1 MTGMRIAWF
10 GSSLLSAYWNGA
22 ATYYRGII
30 RALHERGHRITF
42 YEPDAFGRQQHR
54 DMDEPAWARVH
65 VYQPDHEGVTRA
77 LEDARGADLV
87 IKASGVGVLDGFL
100 EAAVLDL
107 QRPGTLVAFWDVDAP
122 ATLDRVQQD
131 VLDPFCSFIPRYDLV
146 FTYGGG
152 LPVVRAYQAMG
163 ARRCVPIY
171 NALDPTS
178 HYPAAPRDA
187 YRGAL
192 GFLGNRLPDRE
203 ARVRAF
209 FLAAAEQMPEERF
222 LLGGNGWDAHLL
234 PANVTYLGHVYTRDH
249 NAFNASP
256 RAVLNINRESM
267 ARYGFSPPTR
277 VFEAAGVGACLIT
290 DAWEGIEQFLTPGE
304 EVLVARGGE
313 EVARHLRALTDER
326 ARDIG
331 ERARAR
337 ILAQHTYAHRAADV
351 ERALGAMAGR
361 GRGPVTG
368 FNGGNGGGDANGGDG
383 GGKAVSPPAADT
395 RLDIVILGLS
405 ITSSWGNGHATTY
418 RSLMRALCA
427 RGHRVLFLER
437 DMPWYADNRDLPEP
451 PYGRTVLY
459 QSRDELVRRH
469 RDAVAR
475 ADLVIVGSY
484 VPEGALVG
492 EWVTDVARG
501 LTAFYDIDTPVTVA
515 ALDAGE
521 CTYLSPALVARY
533 DLYLSFTGGPILD
546 RIERVYGAPRARPLY
561 CGVDPDLYTPARSG
575 RARNER
581 ARNERAHDERASAER
596 PRWDLGY
603 MGTYSHDRQ
612 PRLHDLLLA
621 PAHGWPAGRFVVA
634 GPQYPS
640 HIVWPANVAR
650 IEHLPP
656 AAHAR
661 FYNDARFTLNITR
674 RDMVRA
680 GFAPSVRLFEAAAC
694 GVPIISDVWEGLET
708 FFDIGREILVA
719 RSADDVLRYLRQM
732 PEEER
737 CAIGARA
744 RARVLAEHTA
754 AHRAE
759 TLEDLAHEASHAAR
773 ISWPARPRGRR
784 AVAGPSRVSGRAH
797 ACAQPISR
805 ES

>member
-30 RALHERGHRITF
+30 RALHARGHRITF
-42 YEPDAFGRQQHR
+42 YEPDAFDRQQHR

-65 VYQPDHEGVTRA
+65 VYQPDHAGVMRA
-77 LEDARGADLV
+77 LADARGADLV
-87 IKASGVGVLDGFL
+87 VKASGVGVLDGFL

-107 QRPGTLVAFWDVDAP
+107 QRPGTMVAFWDVDAP

-146 FTYGGG
+146 LTYGGG
-152 LPVVRAYQAMG
+152 APVVRAYEALG

-171 NALDPTS
+171 NALDPAT

-187 YRGAL
+187 YQGAL

-209 FLAAAEQMPEERF
+209 FLAAAEQMPAERF
-222 LLGGNGWDAHLL
+222 VLGGNGWDEHLL
-234 PANVTYLGHVYTRDH
+234 PANVAYLGHVYTRDH

-256 RAVLNINRESM
+256 RAVLNVNRESM

-304 EVLVARGGE
+304 EVLVAHGGD
-313 EVARHLRALTDER
+313 EVARHLQALTDAR

-331 ERARAR
+331 ARARAR
-337 ILAQHTYAHRAADV
+337 ILSQHTYDHRAADV
-351 ERALGAMAGR
+351 ERALGITAGR
-361 GRGPVTG
+361 GRSPVTG
-368 FNGGNGGGDANGGDG
+368 GVIGGAGGGARERDSEGDSQGGSGGDHG
-383 GGKAVSPPAADT
+383 GVGAAGPPVADT

-418 RSLMRALCA
+418 RSLIRALCA

-451 PYGRTVLY
+451 PHGRTVLY
-459 QSRDELVRRH
+459 ESRDELARRH
-469 RDAVAR
+469 RDAIAG

-501 LTAFYDIDTPVTVA
+501 LTAFYDIDTPVTMA
-515 ALDAGE
+515 ALDAGT
-521 CTYLSPALVARY
+521 CTYLSPALVSRY
-533 DLYLSFTGGPILD
+533 DLYLSFTGGPILN
-546 RIERVYGAPRARPLY
+546 RIERTYGAARARPLY
-561 CGVDPDLYTPARSG
+561 CGVDPDLYTPAF
-575 RARNER
+575 A
-581 ARNERAHDERASAER
+581 AR
-596 PRWDLGY
+596 PRTEQPRTDLGY

-612 PRLHDLLLA
+612 PRLRDLLLT
-621 PAHGWPAGRFVVA
+621 PAQRWPAGRFVVA

-640 HIVWPANVAR
+640 DFAWPANVAR

-656 AAHAR
+656 AEHAR
-661 FYNDARFTLNITR
+661 FYTSARFTLNITR
-674 RDMVRA
+674 QDMVRA

-694 GVPIISDVWEGLET
+694 GVPIISDAWTGLET

-719 RSADDVLRYLRQM
+719 RSPEDVLRCLQQM

-737 CAIGARA
+737 RAIGARA

-759 TLEDLAHEASHAAR
+759 TLERFAREAAQAAR
-773 ISWPARPRGRR
+773 APRPRGRR
-784 AVAGPSRVSGRAH
+784 STPAPDRASCRIDT
-797 ACAQPISR
+797 CAQPISR
-805 ES
+805 EP